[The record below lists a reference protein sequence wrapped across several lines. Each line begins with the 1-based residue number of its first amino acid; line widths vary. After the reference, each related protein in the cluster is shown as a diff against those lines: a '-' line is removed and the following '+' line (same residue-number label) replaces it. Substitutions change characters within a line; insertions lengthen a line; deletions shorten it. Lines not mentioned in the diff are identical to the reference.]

1 MFRVR
6 GRSFGLF
13 LSRPVMAGAVILVVL
28 ACDGGHRPGMAQE
41 AAGQH
46 TEISVGAAVSQQY
59 WSVYSGA
66 TFAPFGALTEDGVR
80 LRASGGY
87 GAFHYSALRPSG
99 GGGQLV
105 KFRGTVSFGDL
116 LVGYHQQL
124 GALTLKLYAGAMATR
139 HVIDPFDPEA
149 SVQGSDIGGKTVLET
164 WWTLGEHAWA
174 SLDVSYGTLHDT
186 YGGRLRFGW
195 RLAQPLSTGIEVAA
209 DGNTDGDS
217 GRVGAF
223 VRYEWAQGEVSA
235 SGGLMTD
242 WAGIEKIDARGAY
255 ATIAWMNR
263 F

>member
-1 MFRVR
+1 MSCVW
-6 GRSFGLF
+6 GRSFGLIA
-13 LSRPVMAGAVILVVL
+13 SRSAVAGAVILL
-28 ACDGGHRPGMAQE
+28 ALGCDGGHRPGMAKE

-46 TEISVGAAVSQQY
+46 AEISVGATVSHQY
-59 WSVYSGA
+59 WSVYSGT

-80 LRASGGY
+80 LRATGGY

-99 GGGQLV
+99 GGGQLI
-105 KFRGTVSFGDL
+105 KYRGTASFGDL

-149 SVQGSDIGGKTVLET
+149 SVQGNGIGGKTVLET

-186 YGGRLRFGW
+186 YGGRLRLGW

-209 DGNTDGDS
+209 DGNSDGDS

-242 WAGIEKIDARGAY
+242 WSGIEKIDARGAY
-255 ATIAWMNR
+255 ATVAWMNR

>member
-1 MFRVR
+1 MFCVR

-13 LSRPVMAGAVILVVL
+13 LSRPVVVGAVFLGVL
-28 ACDGGHRPGMAQE
+28 ASDGAQRCGVAQE

-46 TEISVGAAVSQQY
+46 TELSAGAAVSQQY
-59 WSVYSGA
+59 WSAYSGT

-80 LRASGGY
+80 LRATGGY

-99 GGGQLV
+99 GGGQLI
-105 KFRGTVSFGDL
+105 KYRGTASFGDL
-116 LVGYHQQL
+116 LVGYHQQI
-124 GALTLKLYAGAMATR
+124 GALTLKLYAGAMASR

-149 SVQGSDIGGKTVLET
+149 SVQGIGFGGKTVLET
-164 WWTLGEHAWA
+164 WWTLGEYAWA

-186 YGGRLRFGW
+186 YGGRLRLGW
-195 RLAQPLSTGIEVAA
+195 RLAPLLSTGIEVAA

-223 VRYEWAQGEVSA
+223 VRYEWAQGEISA
-235 SGGLMTD
+235 STGLMTD
-242 WAGIEKIDARGAY
+242 WAGIERVDARGAY
-255 ATIAWMNR
+255 ATVAWMNR